1 MKRLTQEEFIKRAQ
15 VKNPNVNFSNSIY
28 VNTRTEVYA
37 ECPKHG
43 SFSYLPKAFMHGTVC
58 PECAREERQ
67 KTFIEK
73 ANKIHGDKYIY
84 DFIHYTNND
93 TPVEFICPE
102 HGSFWS
108 APCDHLK
115 GYGCGWC
122 SGKQKHTTETW
133 ISKVKNLYNGKYSF
147 EHVNYIDNKTKVLVT
162 CSEHGDFDV
171 WPTNFMKEKS
181 GCPMCKNTSQNL
193 LYSKLQ
199 KEFPNIKI
207 EEEARPQWL
216 GLQRFD
222 IYFPDYNIAVE
233 YDGIQHFTPV
243 EHFGGKLAFDKIKV
257 LDSRKE
263 QRCKENNCILIR
275 VKYNYSEQEY
285 SNLIEYIKQYTEKP
299 EK

>member
-1 MKRLTQEEFIKRAQ
+1 MQKLNQEEFIKKVQ
-15 VKNPNVNFSNSIY
+15 SKNPNIDFSNSVY
-28 VNTRTEVYA
+28 VNMRTKVFA
-37 ECPKHG
+37 SCSKHG
-43 SFSYLPKAFMHGTVC
+43 SFSYFPKAFIDGTIC
-58 PECAREERQ
+58 QECAREERQ

-73 ANKIHGDKYIY
+73 ANKVHGDKYNY
-84 DFIHYTNND
+84 NLVYYTNND

-162 CSEHGDFDV
+162 CPEHGDFDV

-199 KEFPNIKI
+199 KEFPNETIQ
-207 EEEARPQWL
+207 EEANPQWL

-222 IYFPDYNIAVE
+222 IYFPKYNIAVE
-233 YDGIQHFTPV
+233 YDGQQHFIPIK
-243 EHFGGKLAFDKIKV
+243 HFGGELAFEKIQKM
-257 LDSRKE
+257 DARKDE
-263 QRCKENNCILIR
+263 RCKENGCKLFRI
-275 VKYNYSEQEY
+275 KFDYSEQDY
-285 SNLIEYIKQYTEKP
+285 KNLVNNIKLIIESTK
-299 EK
+299 